1 MSSAVKDILAM
12 MDLTKPVNNLS
23 ELGCMTSFSVTRKTW
38 RVLGA
43 GTGA

>member
-1 MSSAVKDILAM
+1 M

-43 GTGA
+43 DAYERLVKE